1 MRVLSASVLAMEA
14 FVMGFAVL
22 LAMGEHSGGALSY
35 GGILS
40 ILCLL
45 NAGIMKRRAGWVTGS
60 ALQIA
65 IISYGS
71 VVTSMYFIGA
81 LFAGLWIA
89 AFLVGRKG
97 EAIRAEL
104 LRQNPPKEPS

>member
-1 MRVLSASVLAMEA
+1 MRVLSAAVLSMEA

-22 LAMGEHSGGALSY
+22 LAMGEHSGGALAL
-35 GGILS
+35 GGTLAIL
-40 ILCLL
+40 LLL
-45 NAGIMKRRAGWVTGS
+45 NAGLMKKKIGWVIGS

-65 IISYGS
+65 MIAYGY
-71 VVTSMYFIGA
+71 VVTPMYFMGA
-81 LFAGLWIA
+81 LFGLLWIA

-104 LRQNPPKEPS
+104 LRQRPLK

>member
-1 MRVLSASVLAMEA
+1 MRVLSAAVLSMEA

-22 LAMGEHSGGALSY
+22 LAMGEHTGGVLALGGALA
-35 GGILS
+35 IAL
-40 ILCLL
+40 LL
-45 NAGIMKRRAGWVTGS
+45 NAGLMKKKVGWVIGS

-65 IISYGS
+65 MIGYGY
-71 VVTSMYFIGA
+71 VVTPMYFMGA
-81 LFAGLWIA
+81 LFAALWIA

-104 LRQNPPKEPS
+104 LRQKPLK